1 MMEAAVERSFVKQ
14 RFLDNAAA
22 KTKSKG
28 AVAPP
33 SQMQIRCPKCGA
45 RWRMRSDQLH

>member
-14 RFLDNAAA
+14 RFLDKSDAKAKAMGAAA
-22 KTKSKG
+22 P
-28 AVAPP
+28 AV
-33 SQMQIRCPKCGA
+33 QVQVRCPKCGA